1 VKAILLCSFINATT
15 SIVEAI
21 KGGSSA
27 LRDLVS
33 LKVKNTKTLMS
44 DILDSNYDF
53 LNIKCKKYDEMSEES
68 IAIIDECNDK
78 SIQEVMAAI
87 LIQGFNKNLF

>member
-44 DILDSNYDF
+44 DILGAKYNY
-53 LNIKCKKYDEMSEES
+53 
-68 IAIIDECNDK
+68 
-78 SIQEVMAAI
+78 
-87 LIQGFNKNLF
+87 